1 MLSILLKGVAIYF
14 IVLIVIRFM
23 GKREIG
29 QLSIFD
35 FAILLVIADLLVVGM
50 EDKDNPFY
58 FYIFPIAAL
67 AIIQKLIAFIML
79 KVPALRIAFEGK
91 DSLIIDDGKLNIKVM
106 KKQNYNVDDL
116 ITQLRLKN
124 IRSLSEVK
132 YVILETNGEISVYK
146 HSDFEK
152 KQKGTDDKANIKS
165 HQINILGSIGGSESK
180 EKEKDNIYPFPLIV
194 SGRIIRENLDTLQIE
209 EKWLR
214 KEVEKKGKTI
224 KDIMFANYENGKL
237 FIAETKD
244 T

>member
-1 MLSILLKGVAIYF
+1 
-14 IVLIVIRFM
+14 
-23 GKREIG
+23 
-29 QLSIFD
+29 
-35 FAILLVIADLLVVGM
+35 
-50 EDKDNPFY
+50 
-58 FYIFPIAAL
+58 
-67 AIIQKLIAFIML
+67 
-79 KVPALRIAFEGK
+79 
-91 DSLIIDDGKLNIKVM
+91 
-106 KKQNYNVDDL
+106 
-116 ITQLRLKN
+116 
-124 IRSLSEVK
+124 
-132 YVILETNGEISVYK
+132 
-146 HSDFEK
+146 
-152 KQKGTDDKANIKS
+152 KANIKS